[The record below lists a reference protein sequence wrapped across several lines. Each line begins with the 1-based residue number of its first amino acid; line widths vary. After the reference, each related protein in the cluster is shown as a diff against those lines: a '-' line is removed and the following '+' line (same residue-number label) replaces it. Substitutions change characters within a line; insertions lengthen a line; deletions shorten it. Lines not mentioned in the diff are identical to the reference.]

1 VNRDIAWG
9 LEMAKQVASVRV
21 RHGGYRTAPVHD
33 SKRGEIHHW
42 RGSQDLVLE
51 SADSRAL
58 SALLGRLQSR
68 LQLQSLSFSV
78 SPEKRRAV
86 EDDLIDEALDA
97 FRARADRVTGKLG
110 AKGFDLVQ
118 LQVDASGAPPVPVMR
133 GRVMAMAEAA
143 SVAPPALE
151 AGTSTL
157 RAHAS
162 GTIELDL

>member
-1 VNRDIAWG
+1 
-9 LEMAKQVASVRV
+9 
-21 RHGGYRTAPVHD
+21 
-33 SKRGEIHHW
+33 
-42 RGSQDLVLE
+42 
-51 SADSRAL
+51 
-58 SALLGRLQSR
+58 
-68 LQLQSLSFSV
+68 
-78 SPEKRRAV
+78 
-86 EDDLIDEALDA
+86 
-97 FRARADRVTGKLG
+97 
-110 AKGFDLVQ
+110 VQ